1 MASTLKIVSKEVGL
15 STGLNVGMSTSDI
28 SQTPDAA
35 TVSKSVVG
43 VTGQIASDIF
53 ETAATTSINVARK
66 SGMSWS
72 KAISKGLSDGA
83 TKPLQFLKASKA
95 AADATKAAKAVRTAA
110 KASAKIAEK
119 IGATA
124 AEKATAKAAQEI
136 AEKVAEKAVQKAT
149 TQAAALGTK
158 WTALSATG
166 PVGWAIVIV
175 QLTFAIL
182 DILWNP
188 FQTYFNKDLAELK
201 ETIDLSIRK
210 QFLEN
215 GSDYPL
221 EIKPS
226 VMPSTDEE
234 IDEYYR
240 LKKEYYENNGLIS
253 SEDVLKEENLYNEI
267 NLLQRNMRIALNPL
281 YDNINLYSGTTQNI
295 VLLIAAAAAKKR
307 GYGKKFSKA
316 IDLKNYTPSTP
327 YKKYVTWVKFN
338 WQLLVSISVILIL
351 IICSSMLLF
360 FV

>member
-1 MASTLKIVSKEVGL
+1 MTSVLKTILK
-15 STGLNVGMSTSDI
+15 TGKKYGKYADE
-28 SQTPDAA
+28 
-35 TVSKSVVG
+35 VVG
-43 VTGQIASDIF
+43 VGAS
-53 ETAATTSINVARK
+53 A
-66 SGMSWS
+66 GMS
-72 KAISKGLSDGA
+72 AGMGG
-83 TKPLQFLKASKA
+83 
-95 AADATKAAKAVRTAA
+95 DAPTVIKDVAQG
-110 KASAKIAEK
+110 IAE
-119 IGATA
+119 
-124 AEKATAKAAQEI
+124 EV
-136 AEKVAEKAVQKAT
+136 AEKVAIQTGSKALVSLGAKMSASS
-149 TQAAALGTK
+149 AA
-158 WTALSATG
+158 G
-166 PVGWAIVIV
+166 PVGVAVAII
-175 QLTFAIL
+175 QATFALL

-188 FQTYFNKDLAELK
+188 FQSYYNKDLAQMK

-210 QFLEN
+210 QFLET

-253 SEDVLKEENLYNEI
+253 SEDVVKEENLYSEI

-307 GYGKKFSKA
+307 GYGKKFSKT